1 MNPIKKL
8 AGETVIYGFSS
19 IIGRALSYLLVPF
32 YTRLFLPSDY
42 GVITEFYAYAAF
54 FNILY
59 TYGMETAY
67 FRFATK
73 QGYDEKDSFN
83 IATSA
88 IITSSLLFSLLLIFF
103 ATPIVNLI
111 GYANHERY
119 VYYFVSILAI
129 DAILAIP
136 FAQLRLEKRALAFA
150 KAKLFNISLNIFFNL
165 FFLYFCASIADE
177 KFLIGWKPL
186 IARFYTPAWKI
197 DYVFIANLMANAL
210 LLLLLRKP
218 FMRLQFVL
226 TWQRLRPML
235 RYTFPLILMGL
246 AGTVN
251 DMLSRATLKYLLPEG
266 FYPGKTNETVLGI
279 FGACYKLAIFMSLG
293 VQAFR
298 YAAEPLFFS
307 KVKAQESSIL
317 FSQVMHGFITIGCF
331 ILFAISV
338 NLDLVGYLFLGKPA
352 YREGIEIVPYLLLA
366 YLLLGVYYNLS
377 VWFKITER
385 TYYGTYITS
394 IGALVTIGMNVW
406 LIPLLGYWGSVWA
419 VVASYLT
426 MSILCYYFGQKY
438 YPIPYQVSRGLA
450 YIIGTI
456 GLVYLIRCIPL
467 VCFPLAVVAH
477 LVFTLLFALL
487 LYRVEQKKGAS

>member
-88 IITSSLLFSLLLIFF
+88 LITSSLLFSLLLIFF

-197 DYVFIANLMANAL
+197 DYVFIANLMANAS

-218 FMRLQFVL
+218 FMRLKFVL

-298 YAAEPLFFS
+298 YAAEPLFF
-307 KVKAQESSIL
+307 
-317 FSQVMHGFITIGCF
+317 F
-331 ILFAISV
+331 
-338 NLDLVGYLFLGKPA
+338 
-352 YREGIEIVPYLLLA
+352 
-366 YLLLGVYYNLS
+366 
-377 VWFKITER
+377 
-385 TYYGTYITS
+385 
-394 IGALVTIGMNVW
+394 
-406 LIPLLGYWGSVWA
+406 
-419 VVASYLT
+419 
-426 MSILCYYFGQKY
+426 
-438 YPIPYQVSRGLA
+438 
-450 YIIGTI
+450 
-456 GLVYLIRCIPL
+456 
-467 VCFPLAVVAH
+467 
-477 LVFTLLFALL
+477 
-487 LYRVEQKKGAS
+487 